1 MGVSHG
7 EGGTPGAPWHPMGL
21 TPQCPKSWGRGGA
34 RGPQAPSPSPNC
46 ATTKVEGLRNVP
58 PNPNPLIPQPPP
70 DPKSRGSRTQHHPG
84 VPPHGFLSWGGGTHI
99 PLWAGGATS
108 VPTVPRCPRS
118 HADRWHRGGGGAV
131 QGLVLRRLRHVSFF
145 FFWGGGT
152 VGRPLPQFGTRRGDH
167 TNPPCPNLAPNL
179 SIPAPFPPGAA
190 PGGLILTHQA
200 PFFLDPPA
208 PPQRCRRLRL
218 PARVPPQ
225 QAQEGLHHGALVSHP
240 PTPYSHPGGFWGS
253 LRAGVGGSRPF

>member
-145 FFWGGGT
+145 LGGGAQQGDPCPNSGPGGGT
-152 VGRPLPQFGTRRGDH
+152 TQ
-167 TNPPCPNLAPNL
+167 
-179 SIPAPFPPGAA
+179 I
-190 PGGLILTHQA
+190 
-200 PFFLDPPA
+200 
-208 PPQRCRRLRL
+208 L
-218 PARVPPQ
+218 PAQIWPQ
-225 QAQEGLHHGALVSHP
+225 ISPFLPRFPWGL
-240 PTPYSHPGGFWGS
+240 HPGG
-253 LRAGVGGSRPF
+253 